1 MKLFFLSC
9 FLFVSTMFSVAQ
21 QDARAKQILDEVSRK
36 TRAYQSIQADFTFS
50 MENKMMDI
58 QEKNDGSI
66 QMKGRK
72 YAVSLP
78 EIGIKIYSDGQNVW
92 NYMEA
97 GNQVTISSLEES
109 ENNLMDPSSLL
120 TIYEHGFRS
129 KFIGEKNAQYEI
141 ELYPDSNEFE
151 VTKIQLFIGKT
162 DKMIKSARLSG
173 TDGNTYGIEIKKME
187 TSVDIPDASFVFNP
201 SRYKDIEVIDYR

>member
-36 TRAYQSIQADFTFS
+36 TR
-50 MENKMMDI
+50 
-58 QEKNDGSI
+58 
-66 QMKGRK
+66 
-72 YAVSLP
+72 
-78 EIGIKIYSDGQNVW
+78 QNVW

-109 ENNLMDPSSLL
+109 ENTLMDPSSLL

-201 SRYKDIEVIDYR
+201 SRYKDIEVIDFR